1 MSTHSQEQLFEEAL
15 ALKKERRYRE
25 ALPLYEELLRDG
37 FRSAFF
43 LSSAAHLHYLLRE
56 NEKALELVESSLR
69 LRKDEPFTVS
79 LKGKILFR
87 LGYRDE
93 ALAIFREL
101 SLGALSPGSA
111 RDLIMFLSKNGAP
124 DEAAACLERLIETN
138 PSLKELRLLIEE
150 AGNTGQSAPPEKI
163 AQFKDSADGDIY
175 ARQIE
180 ARIRE
185 LKPDEALE
193 ELSTLLSIPS
203 RRENRRLL
211 SLHAKMLYGAKRYT
225 EAYEAYEELWK
236 KDPRDRFALSQMAFS
251 LVHTGDYQR
260 AVPLLEEIFTVEPEN
275 MYVRNALMKAYRV
288 TGTGDK
294 GALFF
299 KGIVASHPTLRYL
312 WSDIKKLS
320 SFPRPSAP
328 SGVSNAP
335 DAAGPSKKSRQ
346 PQAPVDAD
354 KSKQSRAQET
364 PEDAGRSKQS
374 KSQETPADAGKSK
387 PHRHS
392 SGKPPQLVSDDDC
405 PFDLVEKAPDDDC
418 PFDLVE
424 KAPDDDCPFDLVE
437 KAPDSDCPFDL
448 VEKTPDSDCPFDL
461 VEKAPDDDC
470 PFDLVEKAPDDDCPF
485 DLVEKAPCEETPPSA
500 PVKKRT
506 GKKKKENR

>member
-69 LRKDEPFTVS
+69 LRKDEPFTLS

-111 RDLIMFLSKNGAP
+111 RDLIMFLTKNGAP
-124 DEAAACLERLIETN
+124 DEAAACLDRLIETN

-150 AGNTGQSAPPEKI
+150 AGNTEQGAAPEKS
-163 AQFKDSADGDIY
+163 AQFKDTADGDLY

-288 TGTGDK
+288 TGTGEQ

-320 SFPRPSAP
+320 TFPRPSTP
-328 SGVSNAP
+328 SGVPNAP

-346 PQAPVDAD
+346 PGAPAGAGE
-354 KSKQSRAQET
+354 SKQSR
-364 PEDAGRSKQS
+364 
-374 KSQETPADAGKSK
+374 SQETTAGAGESK

-392 SGKPPQLVSDDDC
+392 SKKLLQKAPDDDCPFDLAEKAPDDDCPFDLVEKAPDDDCPFNLVEKAPDDDC

-437 KAPDSDCPFDL
+437 KAPD
-448 VEKTPDSDCPFDL
+448 
-461 VEKAPDDDC
+461 
-470 PFDLVEKAPDDDCPF
+470 DDCPF
-485 DLVEKAPCEETPPSA
+485 DLVEKAPCEEAPPSL

>member
-56 NEKALELVESSLR
+56 NEKALELVENSLR
-69 LRKDEPFTVS
+69 LRKDEPFTLS

-93 ALAIFREL
+93 AMAIFREL
-101 SLGALSPGSA
+101 SLGALSSGSA
-111 RDLIMFLSKNGAP
+111 RDMITFLSRNGAP
-124 DEAAACLERLIETN
+124 GEAAACLERLIEGN

-150 AGNTGQSAPPEKI
+150 GENAEHSAAPDKS
-163 AQFKDSADGDIY
+163 AQFKDTADSDLY

-180 ARIRE
+180 TRIRE
-185 LKPDEALE
+185 LKPDEAIE

-211 SLHAKMLYGAKRYT
+211 SLLAKMLYGAKRYR

-236 KDPRDRFALSQMAFS
+236 KDSRDRFALSQMAFS
-251 LVHTGDYQR
+251 LVHTGEYGR

-288 TGTGDK
+288 TGTGEQ

-299 KGIVASHPTLRYL
+299 KGIVASHPTLRHL
-312 WSDIKKLS
+312 WSDIRKLS
-320 SFPRPSAP
+320 TFPGPSAP
-328 SGVSNAP
+328 SGVPEAP
-335 DAAGPSKKSRQ
+335 
-346 PQAPVDAD
+346 
-354 KSKQSRAQET
+354 E
-364 PEDAGRSKQS
+364 
-374 KSQETPADAGKSK
+374 DAGKSK
-387 PHRHS
+387 KPGPPDAGEAAEKSKPQKHS
-392 SGKPPQLVSDDDC
+392 GEKLPRLVSDDDC
-405 PFDLVEKAPDDDC
+405 PFDFFEK
-418 PFDLVE
+418 E
-424 KAPDDDCPFDLVE
+424 
-437 KAPDSDCPFDL
+437 
-448 VEKTPDSDCPFDL
+448 
-461 VEKAPDDDC
+461 
-470 PFDLVEKAPDDDCPF
+470 
-485 DLVEKAPCEETPPSA
+485 PCEEAPPSL
-500 PVKKRT
+500 PVKKRP
-506 GKKKKENR
+506 GKKKKEST